1 MWNPHDRPMHTN
13 DVIKTA
19 IKRHVPAP
27 GAYEAS
33 KGDKPILGFSTVSDI
48 GSYHVD
54 EAVYHAKQTPQVC
67 YKELSSLTFLNK
79 PRHLDTKI
87 IPPKL
92 TVEEAAAKPK
102 KSQDPDMGTYE
113 APKSKD
119 YFKDQTGFSGKLST
133 APFQKFYEQTIKR
146 SKLTPAPSHYKLTKD
161 HFNRLSRSPPS
172 IRTMR
177 H

>member
-1 MWNPHDRPMHTN
+1 MLWKQYGKKDSFLDPIIKKESKKVDLGKYATHSSWGDSLKNGIQQGHTRKGMFNPHDRPLHTN

-27 GAYEAS
+27 GTYEAS
-33 KGDKPILGFSTVSDI
+33 KGNKPILGFSTVSDI

-67 YKELSSLTFLNK
+67 YKELSSLTFLTK

-87 IPPKL
+87 PPPKL
-92 TVEEAAAKPK
+92 TVQEAAAKPK

-119 YFKDQTGFSGKLST
+119 FFKD
-133 APFQKFYEQTIKR
+133 
-146 SKLTPAPSHYKLTKD
+146 
-161 HFNRLSRSPPS
+161 
-172 IRTMR
+172 
-177 H
+177 